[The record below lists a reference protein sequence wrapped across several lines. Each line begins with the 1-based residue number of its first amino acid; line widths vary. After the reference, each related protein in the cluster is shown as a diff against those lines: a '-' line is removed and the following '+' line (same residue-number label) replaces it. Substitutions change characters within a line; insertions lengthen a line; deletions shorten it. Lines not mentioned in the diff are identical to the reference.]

1 MTPIVATRVT
11 LPRSTRIAILL
22 AGHLTPAGGPKVREP
37 AFCRSRKRFCRSSS
51 HFLNCSCTSRPPLSS
66 LPPPLSLPG
75 PRLISGEVAGGS
87 VGGRV
92 VGGSVVAGMLTVI
105 AGRGLEVPLS
115 ELQHAPAAPPP

>member
-22 AGHLTPAGGPKVREP
+22 AGHLTPAGGPKVRQP
-37 AFCRSRKRFCRSSS
+37 PFCRSRKRFCRSSS
-51 HFLNCSCTSRPPLSS
+51 HFLKCSCTSRPPLSS
-66 LPPPLSLPG
+66 FPPPFSC
-75 PRLISGEVAGGS
+75 PRPPLVSPEVAGGS

-92 VGGSVVAGMLTVI
+92 VGGSVVAGMLTVV

-115 ELQHAPAAPPP
+115 ELK

>member
-1 MTPIVATRVT
+1 MTPFVATRVT

-22 AGHLTPAGGPKVREP
+22 AGHLTPAGGPKVRQP
-37 AFCRSRKRFCRSSS
+37 PFCRSRKRFCRSSS

-75 PRLISGEVAGGS
+75 PRSISGEVAGGS

-92 VGGSVVAGMLTVI
+92 VGGSVVGGMLPVV
-105 AGRGLEVPLS
+105 AGRGLGGPPVALKE
-115 ELQHAPAAPPP
+115 AAAPVP